1 MFHNRIKHNNAY
13 LSVHKSTFPNIDSP
27 KVLVSDTWDYV
38 DLWLKR
44 NKKIKARFFLETSS
58 CILQCLSYAT
68 KRIGAINIL
77 LLFFECYKSTIR
89 IKE

>member
-44 NKKIKARFFLETSS
+44 NKKIKARFF
-58 CILQCLSYAT
+58 
-68 KRIGAINIL
+68 
-77 LLFFECYKSTIR
+77 
-89 IKE
+89 